1 MTESQRGRD
10 KDSGRTR
17 DLRIA
22 ADVCCLWR
30 LCGNA
35 RCHRAKACRGAP
47 HRCARNAPL
56 LPEGVRDFFVA
67 FLAAKQACIP
77 FEDFKDAME
86 DRDETK
92 AYFAWRAGTAFA
104 RE

>member
-1 MTESQRGRD
+1 MTASQSGRD
-10 KDSGRTR
+10 KESGRTR

-47 HRCARNAPL
+47 HRCVRYARL